1 MIPYLLGQ
9 GLRVSV
15 IKHAH
20 HEFDVDVPGKDSWV
34 HRQSGATE
42 VLVSS
47 TRRWALMHEL
57 RGAGEPR
64 LPELLAKM
72 SPVDLVIIEGFKR
85 EPHRKIEVHRIA
97 NDKPLLFPEDPDI
110 VGIATDAAVET
121 TLPMAHL
128 DDIEAVA
135 ALLQRSAM
143 PVEDVLAKQLP
154 NREGLRGKMAQL
166 SDDCFAFGGPMM
178 SVDEAVGI
186 IAARVTAV
194 EEIETVALGAADGRV
209 LARDDCRAVAAA
221 AVHQFRGRRL
231 CGGKPRSAAGRGE
244 GVSVTGRMQ
253 AGASASAAIQP
264 GHAMRIFTGAPMPEG
279 ADTVF
284 MQEDVR
290 IDDDGRVVLPAGL
303 KPGANVRPAGED
315 IPAGH
320 AALAAGRRL
329 RPQDVALAAA
339 FGLTQLEVVRRIRVA
354 VFSTGDELVSPG
366 ETRAPAQLFDSNRF
380 MLMAMLARLGCEV
393 SDLGIL
399 RDERASLAEAL
410 QKAAGNHDLIL
421 TTGGV
426 STGEEDHVK
435 AAVESAGKLV
445 LWRMAIKPGRPV
457 AMGIIGGTP
466 FIGLPGNPVASFVTF
481 VHVVRPTVL
490 ALSGAAQQPLV
501 PMPVRAA
508 FSYRKK
514 IARREYVRVNL
525 ARGED
530 GMLEAVKFPR
540 EGAGL
545 LSSLVDTDGLV
556 ELGEEITR
564 VEPGQ
569 TVGFLSYSSLI

>member
-1 MIPYLLGQ
+1 
-9 GLRVSV
+9 
-15 IKHAH
+15 
-20 HEFDVDVPGKDSWV
+20 
-34 HRQSGATE
+34 
-42 VLVSS
+42 
-47 TRRWALMHEL
+47 
-57 RGAGEPR
+57 
-64 LPELLAKM
+64 
-72 SPVDLVIIEGFKR
+72 
-85 EPHRKIEVHRIA
+85 
-97 NDKPLLFPEDPDI
+97 
-110 VGIATDAAVET
+110 
-121 TLPMAHL
+121 
-128 DDIEAVA
+128 
-135 ALLQRSAM
+135 
-143 PVEDVLAKQLP
+143 
-154 NREGLRGKMAQL
+154 MAQL

-186 IAARVTAV
+186 IAARVMPV
-194 EEIETVALGAADGRV
+194 KEIETVALKQADGRI
-209 LARDDCRAVAAA
+209 LAGDISAPLPLPPFTNSAVDGYAVRSRDLPKGAEAAFAVS
-221 AVHQFRGRRL
+221 GRIQA
-231 CGGKPRSAAGRGE
+231 GSAATDPIRPGE
-244 GVSVTGRMQ
+244 
-253 AGASASAAIQP
+253 AI
-264 GHAMRIFTGAPMPEG
+264 RIFTGAPMPDG

-290 IDDDGRVVLPAGL
+290 LDGEGRVVLPAGL

-315 IPAGH
+315 IPIGT
-320 AALAAGRRL
+320 AALARGRRL

-339 FGLTQLEVVRRIRVA
+339 FGLTEIDVMRRIRVA

-366 ETRAPAQLFDSNRF
+366 GRRQPAQLFDSNRV

-399 RDERASLAEAL
+399 RDDRASLA
-410 QKAAGNHDLIL
+410 AGLKQVAGHHDLIL

-435 AAVESAGKLV
+435 AAVESAGSLV

-457 AMGIIGGTP
+457 AMGIISGTP

-490 ALSGAAQQPLV
+490 ALAGATQQRIV

-508 FSYRKK
+508 FAYRKK
-514 IARREYVRVNL
+514 IARREYVRVTL
-525 ARGED
+525 RQATD
-530 GMLEAVKFPR
+530 GLLEATKFPR

-556 ELGEEITR
+556 ELGEELTQ

-569 TVGFLSYSSLI
+569 TVGFLGYANLL